1 MVTYTRRVQLTGGST
16 YILSLPS
23 RWVKES
29 KITKGSEITIEDA
42 KGKLLISHGQDR
54 KTENIKRINIGGKV
68 NLEHFQRAI
77 TSLYISDFDTL
88 IITSSQYMD
97 QTLRE
102 AVKRFSR
109 LVMGIEIF
117 EESSRS
123 VVLQNVLDSASFP
136 LSNAI
141 RRMSLNVETMI
152 EDVISGIN
160 ESDDKLLDSVINRD
174 DEVDRYQL
182 YVYREVKSG
191 KSENEN
197 SVFYLIFSRILERMA
212 DHAVNICKL
221 WKVREDLNQEN
232 KDSFVSFL
240 KTALNMYRKASEAF
254 YARKFDELNGI
265 IERKPELISKKQEIL
280 TSIHEPAFSYTISSS
295 SEEVLRIALYATDI
309 AELAMDM
316 ILGNQEEFSLSS

>member
-1 MVTYTRRVQLTGGST
+1 MISYTRRVQLTGGST

-23 RWVKES
+23 KWVKEN
-29 KITKGSEITIEDA
+29 KITKGSEITIEDD
-42 KGKLLISHGQDR
+42 KGKLLISYGEDR
-54 KTENIKRINIGGKV
+54 KAENVKRINIDGKV

-88 IITSSQYMD
+88 IITSSQYID
-97 QTLRE
+97 QPLRE
-102 AVKRFSR
+102 AVKRFAR

-160 ESDDKLLDSVINRD
+160 ESDEKLLDSVINRD

-191 KSENEN
+191 KNENEN

-221 WKVREDLNQEN
+221 WKAREDLNQEN

-265 IERKPELISKKQEIL
+265 IERKPELINKKQEIL

-295 SEEVLRIALYATDI
+295 PEEVLRIALYATDI

-316 ILGNQEEFSLSS
+316 ILGNQEQFSLTS